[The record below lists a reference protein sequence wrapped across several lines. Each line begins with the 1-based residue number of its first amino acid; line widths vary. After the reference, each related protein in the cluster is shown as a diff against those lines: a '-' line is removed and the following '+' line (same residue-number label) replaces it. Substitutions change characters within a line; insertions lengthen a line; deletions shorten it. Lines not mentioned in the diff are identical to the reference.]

1 MYQANFCLKSKG
13 IDVSQDKLSEGFE
26 LFKIEQD
33 FIRSMMNLIEDFH
46 EISPERHKEVVSSL
60 EIVQQ
65 DEKTDRQKLDN
76 FLNKKTKF
84 EQIQFAMFNYMNSV
98 FERSVNSL
106 LKYAITNND
115 DVNSIYINKFID
127 YEKTLSKPIRDS
139 NYEKATDQERMQ
151 IRMDYYDQIISL
163 IPSNW
168 QILLNIPDSLMW
180 KNKFFKY
187 EYTELRARRNLLTH
201 RGSFFDKK
209 YVNEIKNS
217 ITKSKKSVDLKE
229 GFNFYNDQ
237 GFFGSFKTG
246 LQKLDDLCTGNKTV
260 RMPPGYIFH
269 VFKILI
275 RTFNLI
281 RLFSD
286 KNGSSTTELQV
297 NLINL
302 GIRFK
307 HNSYLIIARLLADDH
322 LFASP
327 HLEEDE
333 ENNIF
338 IKGNYLLACLEEKKI
353 FELNQIEYKKKKNEE
368 SFFEELK
375 GVNIPIIKLLIAMY
389 QGEENRYEAILNSF
403 EKKLYASAINWPIFN
418 EIKKNDKLLEILKTK
433 IKV

>member
-1 MYQANFCLKSKG
+1 M
-13 IDVSQDKLSEGFE
+13 SQDKLSEGFE

-60 EIVQQ
+60 ESVQQ
-65 DEKTDRQKLDN
+65 DEKTDRQKFDN

-115 DVNSIYINKFID
+115 DVASIYINKFID

-286 KNGSSTTELQV
+286 KHGSSTTELQV

-307 HNSYLIIARLLADDH
+307 HNSYLIIARLLTDDH

-353 FELNQIEYKKKKNEE
+353 FELNKIEYKKKKNEE
-368 SFFEELK
+368 IFFEELK
-375 GVNIPIIKLLIAMY
+375 EVNIPIVKLLITMY
-389 QGEENRYEAILNSF
+389 QGESNKYEAILNSF
-403 EKKLYASAINWPIFN
+403 ENKKLYTTAINWPIFN
-418 EIKKNDKLLEILKTK
+418 EIKKNDRLLEILKTK
-433 IKV
+433 IKD